1 VTDLSGDIGAS
12 NYYVCMPQEFSPCF
26 STLFDRALHAAQTKN
41 LAAAVELFDAAIRLE
56 SSNAAAHCNRGTVLL
71 ELNELPAALAS
82 YDRAIALKAD
92 YAVAYSNR
100 GNVLRKLKRWD
111 EALASYDRAT
121 AINPLHAEVHCNRGN
136 VLKEVGRLEA
146 ALVSYN
152 EAIRIN
158 SSLADAYSN
167 RGTVQRIL
175 EQFDEALASYDRAIA
190 INPRLAEAH
199 CNRGLLLHDL
209 GRHPAALQ
217 SFGHAI
223 AIKPDFA
230 EAHTNRSMTL
240 LALGDYASG
249 WLEYEWRWRTELYSR
264 EERHFGRP
272 LWLGKESL
280 AGKTILLHG
289 EQGFGDMLQFCR
301 YASLLAKLGA
311 AVILEVPGPLKS
323 LLASTDGVTRC
334 IVPKDTLP
342 EFDYHCPLMSLP
354 LAFNSTLSNLPAHIP
369 YLHASPEK
377 TLRWQEKL
385 GARRKPRIGLVWSGG
400 VRPHQP
406 HLWHVNRRRNIP
418 LAQLAALLRPDME
431 FYSLQKGELAEAE
444 LAEFAAKNAHGPQL
458 ITMVDEL
465 LDFSDTAALVANLDL
480 VVTVDTAMAH
490 LAAALGKPV
499 WILNR
504 FDACW
509 RWLVDRSDSPW
520 YPTAKLYRQ
529 HRSGDWEGV
538 LRQVAEDLS
547 QIAAFDRFD

>member
-1 VTDLSGDIGAS
+1 
-12 NYYVCMPQEFSPCF
+12 MPQESSHSF
-26 STLFDRALHAAQTKN
+26 STLFDQALQAAQTKN

-82 YDRAIALKAD
+82 FDRAIALKAD

-146 ALVSYN
+146 ALASYN

-158 SSLADAYSN
+158 PSLADAYSN
-167 RGTVQRIL
+167 RGTVQRML
-175 EQFDEALASYDRAIA
+175 EQFDGALASYDHAIA
-190 INPRLAEAH
+190 LNPRFAEAH

-217 SFGHAI
+217 SFGYAL

-240 LALGDYASG
+240 LALGDYANG
-249 WLEYEWRWRTELYSR
+249 WLEYEWRWSTELYSR
-264 EERHFGRP
+264 ERRYFGRP

-280 AGKTILLHG
+280 AGKTILIHG
-289 EQGFGDMLQFCR
+289 EQGFGDTLQFCR

-323 LLASTDGVTRC
+323 LLASTDGAARC
-334 IVPKDTLP
+334 IVPEDTLP

-354 LAFNSTLSNLPAHIP
+354 LACNSTLSTLPAQVP
-369 YLHASPEK
+369 YLRGNAEK
-377 TLRWQEKL
+377 TRYWMEKL
-385 GARRKPRIGLVWSGG
+385 GQRRKPRIGLVWSGG
-400 VRPHQP
+400 ARPTQP

-418 LAQLAALLRPDME
+418 LATLAVLLRPDMD

-444 LAEFAAKNAHGPQL
+444 LREFTVKNPNGPQL
-458 ITMVDEL
+458 IALTDEL
-465 LDFSDTAALVANLDL
+465 RDFSDTAALVANLDL

-529 HRSGDWEGV
+529 HGPGDWEPV
-538 LRQVAEDLS
+538 LRQVGADLAHL
-547 QIAAFDRFD
+547 AAHGRFD